1 MELEQIKQ
9 AIKQGYPDGAL
20 PKIGM
25 VVVKKRISTRLFQEA
40 GGRFQNPPPGLVVDS
55 VVTRPEWWDFFLV
68 SQAVRQGTVSPTHYN
83 IIEDNTG
90 FQPCSADNNG
100 HIRHVPW
107 VHKTSKINSPDRE
120 VTKLIRLHM
129 NSHNR

>member
-9 AIKQGYPDGAL
+9 AIKQGYPDGVL

-40 GGRFQNPPPGLVVDS
+40 GGRFQNPPPGSVVDS

-100 HIRHVPW
+100 HI
-107 VHKTSKINSPDRE
+107 SYKIYMLI
-120 VTKLIRLHM
+120 VTLSNTYL
-129 NSHNR
+129 S